1 MPLLLIEYELHHRH
15 NNDREDLNIFGEEK
29 KVGAE
34 GRMPRKTNN
43 PLNLNKSCTANEL
56 ESKTSVNTKT
66 ITVASFDLRIKLE
79 YRQD

>member
-1 MPLLLIEYELHHRH
+1 MPLLLIEYELHHKH
-15 NNDREDLNIFGEEK
+15 NNDREELKIFGEGK

-43 PLNLNKSCTANEL
+43 PLNLNKSWTANEL

-79 YRQD
+79 YKQD

>member
-15 NNDREDLNIFGEEK
+15 NNDREELKIFGEGK

-43 PLNLNKSCTANEL
+43 PLNLNKSWTAN
-56 ESKTSVNTKT
+56 
-66 ITVASFDLRIKLE
+66 
-79 YRQD
+79 

>member
-15 NNDREDLNIFGEEK
+15 NNDKEELNIFGEGK

-43 PLNLNKSCTANEL
+43 PLNLNKSCAEL

-66 ITVASFDLRIKLE
+66 ITVASFDLRIKPE
-79 YRQD
+79 YKQD